1 MKELGLG
8 QNTTG
13 TNKAYIQVNKTN
25 NQVVSG
31 QTTFLQNQFDLGL
44 DEGKKKLL
52 NIYWTPWKCI

>member
-25 NQVVSG
+25 TQVVSG
-31 QTTFLQNQFDLGL
+31 QTTFL
-44 DEGKKKLL
+44 
-52 NIYWTPWKCI
+52 